1 MDLATPDNT
10 RVLPS
15 SFSGILDV
23 RSVDDLY
30 DLTFLSSGFY
40 NCVKPCFIKGEDQ
53 LQSCL
58 EDFKVAALPRYGAK
72 VVNVSDVDISILQR
86 WNILR
91 DWIAPDAKSLKEFLL
106 EQFEAYLDPVLKPEG
121 FSRRNK
127 QFNYKK
133 KHGQC
138 EDFIN
143 IYRTRD
149 AASHFIPVLNHI
161 NLDVHAWITPLSEE
175 NPKEHIYN
183 QSLSKAFFFFDKQT
197 AYSEFRKIAEMF
209 KGYRG
214 CCK

>member
-1 MDLATPDNT
+1 MLNH
-10 RVLPS
+10 LKSFCWS
-15 SFSGILDV
+15 SSRPI
-23 RSVDDLY
+23 
-30 DLTFLSSGFY
+30 
-40 NCVKPCFIKGEDQ
+40 
-53 LQSCL
+53 
-58 EDFKVAALPRYGAK
+58 
-72 VVNVSDVDISILQR
+72 
-86 WNILR
+86 
-91 DWIAPDAKSLKEFLL
+91 WIQVP
-106 EQFEAYLDPVLKPEG
+106 KPEG

-149 AASHFIPVLNHI
+149 AASQLHPVLNDI